1 MSHALAT
8 MRVDDKVTKIKTIS
22 DAKNSLLEKR
32 RKKKEAVKQ
41 IYFYQYAYAEE
52 WDSIIVLLLEL
63 FLNYT

>member
-32 RKKKEAVKQ
+32 RKKKEAVK
-41 IYFYQYAYAEE
+41 
-52 WDSIIVLLLEL
+52 
-63 FLNYT
+63 

>member
-41 IYFYQYAYAEE
+41 IFYQYAYAEE